1 MMSLRLAFATAM
13 KFVRAHRRLL
23 QQDVSGGVTQAR
35 ISQLESGKNS
45 ATLETTQQVAKAMGM
60 TTTSFVVTVLAAQGE
75 TTPRQILS
83 EASAE
88 LEMLGLLDSDISQH
102 APNPGH
108 PNVQKSANTRARVQK
123 LKAEGHRH
131 VDVARILGLG
141 KSTVTRYWRDD

>member
-60 TTTSFVVTVLAAQGE
+60 TTNSFVICRVSAQW
-75 TTPRQILS
+75 
-83 EASAE
+83 
-88 LEMLGLLDSDISQH
+88 
-102 APNPGH
+102 
-108 PNVQKSANTRARVQK
+108 QKSGSDPVGTHQR
-123 LKAEGHRH
+123 
-131 VDVARILGLG
+131 
-141 KSTVTRYWRDD
+141 T